1 MLTETKLLSYHDY
14 VQGIRKLK
22 PEEQVS
28 LLEII
33 SVNSKKTLKK
43 RGASH
48 SILELEGLGA
58 EIWTGIDAQ
67 EYVRQERAAWD

>member
-1 MLTETKLLSYHDY
+1 MLTEMKLLSYHDY
-14 VQGIRKLK
+14 VQGIQKLK
-22 PEEQVS
+22 PEEQAS

-33 SVNSKKTLKK
+33 STNLKKTLKK
-43 RGASH
+43 RDATH

-58 EIWTGIDAQ
+58 EIWAGIDAQ